1 LPAYI
6 LELVLCEV
14 FGLGGRLEALIRIGG
29 KLSPIVALKESLRQ
43 GSSSVLWRRRK
54 RRWLLRQRPMNW
66 PSKFVKDWN
75 STGKKDPTG
84 NTDKSKTRFV
94 YSVKLT
100 SLFWFANIH
109 IMRSK
114 SVNILGIETSCDE
127 TAAAVVGDGKIIKS
141 CVIASQNKLH
151 EKYGGVVPEIASRA
165 HIEKIYPVIA
175 EAVEQAGVTKDRI
188 DAVAV
193 ANQPGLTIALVVGV
207 TAAKTLAFAWE
218 RPLIAINH
226 LHAHLQSAML
236 AEESLRLPAVALIVS
251 GGHTCLYDCESPL
264 ELKLLGST
272 IDDAAGE
279 AFDKVATILK
289 LGYPGGPSIEKAAE
303 SGNPN
308 AIKFPRSMLGRDS
321 LDFSFSGIKTAV
333 LYYCRG
339 QDMKGENKVDSM
351 TEHEIADVAASF
363 QAAVIDV
370 LVKKTQRAAKKIG
383 ARTVLLGGG
392 VAANVRLREALQE
405 MCDSAKPAKKLHIAP
420 KQYCTDNAV
429 MVASLGYH
437 KFKAGLF
444 ADLTL
449 EPKAS
454 G

>member
-1 LPAYI
+1 M
-6 LELVLCEV
+6 
-14 FGLGGRLEALIRIGG
+14 
-29 KLSPIVALKESLRQ
+29 Q
-43 GSSSVLWRRRK
+43 
-54 RRWLLRQRPMNW
+54 
-66 PSKFVKDWN
+66 
-75 STGKKDPTG
+75 
-84 NTDKSKTRFV
+84 DKS
-94 YSVKLT
+94 
-100 SLFWFANIH
+100 I
-109 IMRSK
+109 
-114 SVNILGIETSCDE
+114 NILAIETSCDE
-127 TAAAVVGDGKIIKS
+127 TAAAVVADGKIVKS
-141 CVIASQNKLH
+141 SVIASQTKLH

-175 EAVEQAGVTKDRI
+175 EAIARANVTKDNI
-188 DAVAV
+188 DAIAV
-193 ANQPGLTIALVVGV
+193 ANQPGLTIALIVGV
-207 TAAKTLAFAWE
+207 TAAKTLSFAWDK
-218 RPLIAINH
+218 PLIAINH

-236 AEESLRLPAVALIVS
+236 SEDNPQLPAVALIVS
-251 GGHTCLYDCESPL
+251 GGHTCLYDYRSPL
-264 ELKLLGST
+264 QPKLLGHT
-272 IDDAAGE
+272 IDDAGGE

-289 LGYPGGPSIEKAAE
+289 LPYPGGPSIEKAAE
-303 SGNPN
+303 KGNPN

-351 TEHEIADVAASF
+351 SARQIADIAASF

-383 ARTVLLGGG
+383 ARTILLGGG
-392 VAANVRLREALQE
+392 VAANNQLRTALQK
-405 MCDSAKPAKKLHIAP
+405 MSDSDVPPKKLLVAP

-429 MVASLGYH
+429 MVASLAYY